1 MTMSKKRTSKP
12 STPYLSYA
20 EKLRDPRWQKMRLE
34 VMQRDKFKCRVCDS
48 TEKTLNVH
56 HRFYRKGAAPWEY
69 EPSTLVTLC
78 EDCHAAAEA
87 EKDFIQQACAGPSYR
102 QTFIARLI
110 AVQMATEDPRCPHL
124 MAAMDQLAGFLSEWK
139 ECMEN
144 PHDMGETMAMLHSSY
159 RGIVVQLGHCVESIE
174 RLYYGVDEV

>member
-1 MTMSKKRTSKP
+1 MAKKRSAKP
-12 STPYLSYA
+12 SASSYVSYA

-34 VMQRDKFKCRVCDS
+34 IMQRDKFSCRVCNN

-56 HRFYRKGAAPWEY
+56 HRFYRKGESPWEY
-69 EPSTLVTLC
+69 EPAALVTLC

-87 EKDFIQQACAGPSYR
+87 ERDFIQQACAGPSYR

-110 AVQMATEDPRCPHL
+110 AAQMATEDPRCSHL
-124 MAAMDQLAGFLSEWK
+124 MDAMDSLACFFGEWR

-144 PHDMGETMAMLHSSY
+144 PHDIGETMDMLHSSY
-159 RGIVVQLGHCVESIE
+159 RQITVSLGQCVEKIE
-174 RLYYGVDEV
+174 RLYHGVDVA